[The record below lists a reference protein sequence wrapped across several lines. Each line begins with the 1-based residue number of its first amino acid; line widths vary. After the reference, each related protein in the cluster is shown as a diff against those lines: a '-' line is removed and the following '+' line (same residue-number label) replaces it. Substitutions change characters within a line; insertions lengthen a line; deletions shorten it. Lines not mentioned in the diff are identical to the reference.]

1 MLFLKHDLK
10 KRLFKK
16 NVELLVQLK
25 ITSADEQK

>member
-1 MLFLKHDLK
+1 MLFLKRDLK